1 LDQLV
6 YSFIGLLEFS
16 SQKELTCMSNYIDF
30 YFDIISPYS
39 YIAHKKIQKIKE
51 NHKIIFNYRPILLG
65 GLHNLAGINAPA
77 FNKYKMKNM
86 QSDCELVSKKND
98 ISFKWN
104 SKFPINS
111 LSIMRGYLSVDDN
124 QKENYLDIF
133 FNAYWRDNLDLSS
146 EQEFSKLLNTLGI
159 DSKIFFEKI
168 KQQSIKDNLK
178 KLTNDAFKKEVFGA
192 PTFIINN
199 KIFWGQDR
207 FEYALE
213 ELS

>member
-1 LDQLV
+1 MN
-6 YSFIGLLEFS
+6 SH
-16 SQKELTCMSNYIDF
+16 IDF

-51 NHKIIFNYRPILLG
+51 HQKVIFNYKPILLG

-77 FNKYKMKNM
+77 FNKFKIKNM
-86 QSDCELVSKKND
+86 QSDCELVSKKNS

-104 SKFPINS
+104 LKFPINS
-111 LSIMRGYLSVDDN
+111 LPIMRGYLSVEN
-124 QKENYLDIF
+124 GQKEDYLNIF
-133 FNAYWRDNLDLSS
+133 FDAYWRDNLDLSS
-146 EQEFSKLLNTLGI
+146 DKEFSKLLESLKI

-168 KQQSIKDNLK
+168 TQQSIKDTLK
-178 KLTNDAFKKEVFGA
+178 KFTNDAFEKEVFGA

-207 FEYALE
+207 LEYALE
-213 ELS
+213 ELN